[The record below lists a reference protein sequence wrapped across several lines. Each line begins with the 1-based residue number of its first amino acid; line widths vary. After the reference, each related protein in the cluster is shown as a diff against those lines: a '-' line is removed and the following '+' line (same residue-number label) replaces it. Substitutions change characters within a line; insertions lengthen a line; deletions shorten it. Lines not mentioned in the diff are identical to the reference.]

1 MNAVKDPRRTGPRDT
16 SPVGTSDALEI
27 LRHAAAIRDDW
38 LSAGLSVL
46 PADRATAEAAVTELY
61 QLIAEPK
68 PSFEWI
74 PSPAAALAA
83 DPGRALGPARLRS
96 AAAPPTGRDWP
107 VAARLASL
115 LSRLRQRLDAR
126 IGRKTSGLWPD
137 RSVVIARSSGPE
149 DALMAGASSAGALDV
164 AVHHSLR
171 TTLRD
176 GVSAPLRAA
185 LARMAADSPGLAWY
199 GHHDA
204 YWVAHYDVWR
214 RTGLVTYRTQDD
226 DELDLWAALA
236 RSAGWWWP
244 GEGRCVMTGRPSAVR
259 SEPLPGRW
267 HGELRLHRPD
277 GPAISYPDGFGLYAL
292 HGTPVP
298 AWVLTGP
305 SVELIA
311 REPNVEVRR
320 SALERIGWETYI
332 ELAGL
337 TLVARRADPGN
348 PGSDLCLYDLPGP
361 AWGASARVLLVVNG
375 TPEPDGRRRRYGL
388 SVPVGID
395 DPIAAAGWSYGL
407 TARQYA
413 RLVRRT

>member
-1 MNAVKDPRRTGPRDT
+1 VSAVKDPRRARPRDT
-16 SPVGTSDALEI
+16 SSLSTPHALEFF
-27 LRHAAAIRDDW
+27 RHAVAIRDDW
-38 LSAGLSVL
+38 LSAGLSVR
-46 PADRATAEAAVTELY
+46 PADRTTAEAAVTELY

-68 PSFEWI
+68 PSFEWL
-74 PSPAAALAA
+74 PSPAAAFAA
-83 DPGRALGPARLRS
+83 GPGRGLGPVRLQAAS
-96 AAAPPTGRDWP
+96 AWPSGRDWP

-115 LSRLRQRLDAR
+115 LSRLRRRLDAR
-126 IGRKTSGLWPD
+126 IGRRTSGEWPG
-137 RSVVIARSSGPE
+137 RGVVTARRAAPE
-149 DALMAGASSAGALDV
+149 DALMLGASLADVLEV
-164 AVHHSLR
+164 AVHDSLR

-176 GVSAPLRAA
+176 AMTAPLRAA

-199 GHHDA
+199 GQHDA
-204 YWVAHYDVWR
+204 YWVAHYDAWR
-214 RTGLVTYRTQDD
+214 RLGLVTYHPDD
-226 DELDLWAALA
+226 DDQLDLWVAVA

-305 SVELIA
+305 SAELIS

-320 SALERIGWETYI
+320 SAIERLGWEAYI
-332 ELAGL
+332 ERAGL

-361 AWGASARVLLVVNG
+361 AWGTSARVLVVVNG
-375 TPEPDGRRRRYGL
+375 TPEPDGQRRRYGL
-388 SVPVGID
+388 SVPAGID
-395 DPIAAAGWSYGL
+395 NPIAAAGWSYGL
-407 TARQYA
+407 TADQYA
-413 RLVRRT
+413 RLARRT

>member
-1 MNAVKDPRRTGPRDT
+1 MSAVKDPRRTGPRDT
-16 SPVGTSDALEI
+16 SPVGTSRALEI
-27 LRHAAAIRDDW
+27 LRHAAAVRDDW

-46 PADRATAEAAVTELY
+46 PADRTTAEAAVTELY

-74 PSPAAALAA
+74 PSPAAVLAA
-83 DPGRALGPARLRS
+83 DPGRALGPVRFRS
-96 AAAPPTGRDWP
+96 ASAPPTRRDWP

-126 IGRKTSGLWPD
+126 IGRRTSRLWPD
-137 RSVVIARSSGPE
+137 HSAVIARSSAPE
-149 DALMAGASSAGALDV
+149 DALMPGASIAGALHV
-164 AVHHSLR
+164 AVHDS
-171 TTLRD
+171 
-176 GVSAPLRAA
+176 LRAA

-199 GHHDA
+199 GQHDA

-214 RTGLVTYRTQDD
+214 RTGLVTYRSQDD
-226 DELDLWAALA
+226 DELDLFAALA

-244 GEGRCVMTGRPSAVR
+244 GEGRCVMTSRPSAVR
-259 SEPLPGRW
+259 TEPLPGRW

-320 SALERIGWETYI
+320 SAIERIGWETYI
-332 ELAGL
+332 ERAGL

-348 PGSDLCLYDLPGP
+348 PGSDLCLCDLPGP

-375 TPEPDGRRRRYGL
+375 TPEPDGRRHRYGL
-388 SVPVGID
+388 SVPAGID

>member
-1 MNAVKDPRRTGPRDT
+1 VNAVRDPRRARPRDT
-16 SPVGTSDALEI
+16 SPSSRSRVTEF

-46 PADRATAEAAVTELY
+46 PADRTTAEAAVTELY

-68 PSFEWI
+68 PSFEWL
-74 PSPAAALAA
+74 PSPAAALAPGA
-83 DPGRALGPARLRS
+83 GRGPDPVRLRAGS
-96 AAAPPTGRDWP
+96 APPTGRDWP

-115 LSRLRQRLDAR
+115 QSRLRQRLDAR
-126 IGRKTSGLWPD
+126 IGSTTSASWPD
-137 RSVVIARSSGPE
+137 RGVVIARSAAPE
-149 DALMAGASSAGALDV
+149 DALTSDASRADVLEV
-164 AVHHSLR
+164 AVHDSLR

-176 GVSAPLRAA
+176 AVSVPLRTA
-185 LARMAADSPGLAWY
+185 LARMMGDSPGLAWY
-199 GHHDA
+199 GQHDA

-214 RTGLVTYRTQDD
+214 RTGLVTYGSQDD
-226 DELDLWAALA
+226 DELDLFAALA

-244 GEGRCVMTGRPSAVR
+244 GEGRCVMTSRPSAVR
-259 SEPLPGRW
+259 TEPLPGRW

-320 SALERIGWETYI
+320 SAIERIGWETYI
-332 ELAGL
+332 ERAGL

-361 AWGASARVLLVVNG
+361 AWGASARILLVVNG

-388 SVPVGID
+388 SVPAGID